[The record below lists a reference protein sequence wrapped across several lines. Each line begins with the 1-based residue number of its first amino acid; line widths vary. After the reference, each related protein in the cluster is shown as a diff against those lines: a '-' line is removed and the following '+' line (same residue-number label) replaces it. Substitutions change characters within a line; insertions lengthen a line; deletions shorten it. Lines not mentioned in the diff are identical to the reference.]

1 MEIIKLE
8 HLKKAYGNKIIF
20 DDLSFTISSGEM
32 VAINGK
38 SGCGKSTLLNI
49 LGLIEEFDEGTYTL
63 FGESNIPV
71 NSKKAILMI
80 RHHIN
85 YLFQNFALMETETV
99 EENLMVGLYYKKIS
113 KAEKIK
119 NIEAAL
125 KQVQLEDYKDLKV
138 NLLSGGEQQ
147 RVAIARIM
155 LKQGELILADEPTG
169 SLDPENKWRILEILK
184 QFNKEGKTV
193 IIVTRDQEVADF
205 CDRVIRL

>member
-32 VAINGK
+32 VAITGK

-193 IIVTRDQEVADF
+193 IIVTHDQEVADF